1 MDYYI
6 HIQQLP
12 EDKLMS
18 EIEKLNKKLM
28 QLNSSSPMYNQ
39 LLGMLDIAQTAL
51 AEHGYVRR
59 VGDKRDSI
67 IEIGT
72 VEEHIT
78 TPDYSSNELLLAVV
92 EQYTG
97 KKH

>member
-1 MDYYI
+1 
-6 HIQQLP
+6 
-12 EDKLMS
+12 
-18 EIEKLNKKLM
+18 
-28 QLNSSSPMYNQ
+28 
-39 LLGMLDIAQTAL
+39 
-51 AEHGYVRR
+51 VRR

-78 TPDYSSNELLLAVV
+78 TPDYSSDELLLAVV

-97 KKH
+97 KKT